1 MLGGSSSRFST
12 NESPLSSR
20 TGVAPAS
27 HAPAHHVTV
36 RQCGVIP
43 RCTRAPGPASAVRKP
58 AHLACHMLRTC
69 PVSSM
74 RSSGEYHVSH
84 GREESA
90 AEGRTRAS
98 ASFMR
103 RFKQKTGVVQ
113 AAAPRSRA
121 AVPQGVGR
129 GRRWGRRVSR
139 GGGGWP
145 VSGLCRV
152 QGGAVP
158 ELCRARSGVN
168 LEALRGVCRGTLKI
182 LTPRVLLSF
191 RYMDFSLECR
201 RWSRLG
207 DISLA
212 SLTLFAHTRVIHS

>member
-1 MLGGSSSRFST
+1 M
-12 NESPLSSR
+12 
-20 TGVAPAS
+20 
-27 HAPAHHVTV
+27 
-36 RQCGVIP
+36 
-43 RCTRAPGPASAVRKP
+43 
-58 AHLACHMLRTC
+58 
-69 PVSSM
+69 
-74 RSSGEYHVSH
+74 
-84 GREESA
+84 
-90 AEGRTRAS
+90 
-98 ASFMR
+98 
-103 RFKQKTGVVQ
+103 
-113 AAAPRSRA
+113 
-121 AVPQGVGR
+121 
-129 GRRWGRRVSR
+129 
-139 GGGGWP
+139 
-145 VSGLCRV
+145 SGLCRV

>member
-1 MLGGSSSRFST
+1 MNPEMRPRCWGAHLVGFLQMNPRCRAG
-12 NESPLSSR
+12 P
-20 TGVAPAS
+20 GVAPAS
-27 HAPAHHVTV
+27 PCARAPRH
-36 RQCGVIP
+36 RSPGRGVSP

-113 AAAPRSRA
+113 AAAPRSRT
-121 AVPQGVGR
+121 AVPQGCAAGGDGGAGGCRR
-129 GRRWGRRVSR
+129 GGEGACAGSLSGPSR
-139 GGGGWP
+139 GC
-145 VSGLCRV
+145 V
-152 QGGAVP
+152 GAVSSSIG
-158 ELCRARSGVN
+158 CQSRGSS
-168 LEALRGVCRGTLKI
+168 RGV
-182 LTPRVLLSF
+182 
-191 RYMDFSLECR
+191 
-201 RWSRLG
+201 
-207 DISLA
+207 
-212 SLTLFAHTRVIHS
+212 